1 MSKGQCL
8 LWYMTAKAAS
18 RRHCFTW
25 IHPES
30 CTTLWL
36 RHPHPLP
43 PSMRQHH
50 TPLFFFF
57 FFPRPRTRSLWAS
70 AGTSAGTRRLSDSRF
85 SRQKHSWLIVLYFPF
100 SSFFSSCRVLQW
112 IKTCSFSAR
121 QPAAPLIDRVWLLCA
136 VNLIFLVVKK
146 KRKEMKKSWFN
157 EGVSGIDK
165 PTWRQTSFGGRA
177 EREMCCLLSVM

>member
-25 IHPES
+25 IHHWKLHHPLTPPSPSFTSQHAAASHSALSLFFLPQAS
-30 CTTLWL
+30 CEVLWL
-36 RHPHPLP
+36 MGIRWYAPPQWLP
-43 PSMRQHH
+43 FQQAKPQLINCLVFS
-50 TPLFFFF
+50 LFFLFF
-57 FFPRPRTRSLWAS
+57 
-70 AGTSAGTRRLSDSRF
+70 G
-85 SRQKHSWLIVLYFPF
+85 
-100 SSFFSSCRVLQW
+100 CRVLQW

-121 QPAAPLIDRVWLLCA
+121 QPAAPLIDSVWLLCA
-136 VNLIFLVVKK
+136 VNLICLVVKK
-146 KRKEMKKSWFN
+146 KRKAMKKSWFN